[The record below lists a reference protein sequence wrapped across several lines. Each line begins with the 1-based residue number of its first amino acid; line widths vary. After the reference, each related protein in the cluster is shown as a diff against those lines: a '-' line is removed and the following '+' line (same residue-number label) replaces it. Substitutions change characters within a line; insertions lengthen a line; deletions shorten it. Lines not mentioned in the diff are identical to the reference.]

1 MNALTAK
8 SAERM
13 RRVSK
18 LAGKA
23 LWQNK
28 LSQIKIKGGLN
39 EELHQNNLNSR
50 IIHLACFY

>member
-8 SAERM
+8 NAERM
-13 RRVSK
+13 QRVSK

-28 LSQIKIKGGLN
+28 LSQIKI
-39 EELHQNNLNSR
+39 NSQSF
-50 IIHLACFY
+50 LLESCPL